1 MATVHPL
8 CTMLK
13 EILEFKLLEL
23 SNYTLS
29 VSKVLLII
37 TIIGFTWLGLR
48 MVKKLLY
55 RTNKLDDGQKFSV
68 FQIVRYLGWIFAIA
82 YSFESL
88 GVKFTFLLAGS
99 AALMVGL
106 GLGLQQTF
114 NDFVS
119 GLILLVE
126 GTLKVGDIIEVG
138 GSVAQVERIGLRT
151 TKVTTRDDITLIL
164 PNNMLTNQQVI
175 NWTHAQEQA
184 RFKVSV
190 GVDYSSDVELVSKI
204 LLECANKHKSVLTN
218 PKPFVRFEN
227 FGDSS
232 LDFSIYFWSNRIFPI
247 ENVKS
252 DIRFA
257 INKAF
262 KENKVSIPFPQRV
275 MHMANKPEKE

>member
-1 MATVHPL
+1 
-8 CTMLK
+8 MLK
-13 EILEFKLLEL
+13 EILDFKILEL

-37 TIIGFTWLGLR
+37 AILVLTWLGLR
-48 MVKKLLY
+48 MVKKLLF
-55 RTNKLDDGQKFSV
+55 RSNRLDEGQKFSV
-68 FQIVRYLGWIFAIA
+68 FQIIRYLVWIIAIV
-82 YSFESL
+82 YCFESL
-88 GVKFTFLLAGS
+88 GVQFTFLLAGS

-164 PNNMLTNQQVI
+164 PNNVLTNQQVI

-204 LLECANKHKSVLTN
+204 LLECANNHKSVLQT

-252 DIRFA
+252 EIRFA
-257 INKAF
+257 INKGF
-262 KENKVSIPFPQRV
+262 RENKVSIPFPQRV
-275 MHMANKPEKE
+275 VHMANVKPEKE